1 MACINTPAL
10 SIWWEGT
17 LDTIVSEEQKNI
29 EYTPVDIDQFFDK
42 EEISKDE
49 IMTGITVLTP
59 HQEQLVDKLLV
70 ALRIHAPDR
79 IERIE
84 NRMKDINNLAE
95 AIAQF
100 PSLLERTN
108 MTSSVRTPQA
118 LIDSLISYQ
127 EEGDTTL
134 HMPSKAILGKGFL
147 VAKIHTFYSM
157 SKLAK
162 NYAQLTDK
170 EVKEYTDET
179 NSMMFTLM
187 AEDVYLNLIKD
198 KTLSMDF
205 RQQLALSL
213 IILWEH
219 RSDQTIEDIAPVL
232 QSVWSARRTL
242 APAFGTM
249 MGTSELL
256 LVSIQMDEQWTAFI
270 KRRLGD
276 SEVSQA
282 MEEFL
287 FGLSYEQ
294 ILKLRGILREKGI
307 TAIGRDEVSLYLGER
322 VKTDISLDYRDFYLL
337 YTVRRDN
344 ARARQRLNLPGPK
357 KTLED
362 HFIKFVM
369 ELNKDKQDNDTF
381 AK

>member
-1 MACINTPAL
+1 M
-10 SIWWEGT
+10 
-17 LDTIVSEEQKNI
+17 KNKT
-29 EYTPVDIDQFFDK
+29 EKDEFTPVDIEQFFDK
-42 EEISKDE
+42 EEIAKDE
-49 IMTGITVLTP
+49 ITTGIIVLTP
-59 HQEQLVDKLLV
+59 HQELLV
-70 ALRIHAPDR
+70 NRLMEALKKNAPDR
-79 IERIE
+79 IEHLQ
-84 NRMKDINNLAE
+84 NRMHDVENLAN

-100 PSLLERTN
+100 PSLLERTT
-108 MTSSVRTPQA
+108 MTSSVRTPQE
-118 LIDSLISYQ
+118 LIDSIISYQ

-147 VAKIHTFYSM
+147 VAKIHTFFSM

-162 NYAQLTDK
+162 NYAHMSDK
-170 EVKEYTDET
+170 EVQEYSDET
-179 NSMMFTLM
+179 VSMMFTLM

-198 KTLSMDF
+198 KSLSIDF

-219 RSDQTIEDIAPVL
+219 RSDQTIADIAPVL
-232 QSVWSARRTL
+232 QKVWSARRKL

-256 LVSIQMDEQWTAFI
+256 LVSIQMDEQWTSFI
-270 KRRLGD
+270 KKRLGD
-276 SEVSQA
+276 QEVTQA

-294 ILKLRGILREKGI
+294 IQKLRKILREKGI
-307 TAIGRDEVSLYLGER
+307 TAIGRDEVSSYLGER

-362 HFIKFVM
+362 HFIRFVM
-369 ELNKDKQDNDTF
+369 EQNRDKQNNDTF

>member
-1 MACINTPAL
+1 MGKL
-10 SIWWEGT
+10 S
-17 LDTIVSEEQKNI
+17 SEKNLNQFQNVNI
-29 EYTPVDIDQFFDK
+29 EEFFDSESVAK
-42 EEISKDE
+42 EKIES
-49 IMTGITVLTP
+49 GIIVLTS
-59 HQEQLVDKLLV
+59 HQQKLVNKLKE
-70 ALRIHAPDR
+70 ALAQKAPDR
-79 IERIE
+79 LERL
-84 NRMKDINNLAE
+84 NSRFNDINQLAQ
-95 AIAQF
+95 AIARF

-108 MTSSVRTPQA
+108 TTQSVRTPQA
-118 LIDSLISYQ
+118 LVDSLISYQ

-147 VAKIHTFYSM
+147 VAKIHTFFSM

-162 NYAQLTDK
+162 NYAMFNEK

-179 NSMMFTLM
+179 ISMMFTLM
-187 AEDVYLNLIKD
+187 AEDVYLNLISD
-198 KTLSMDF
+198 KNLPLDF

-219 RSDQTIEDIAPVL
+219 RSDQTISDIAPVL
-232 QSVWSARRTL
+232 QKVWSARRTL

-256 LVSIQMDEQWTAFI
+256 LVSIQMDEQWTKFI
-270 KRRLGD
+270 KQKLSD
-276 SEVSQA
+276 PDVSQS

-294 ILKLRGILREKGI
+294 ILRLRDILKGQGIK
-307 TAIGRDEVSLYLGER
+307 AIGRDEVSTYLGER

-344 ARARQRLNLPGPK
+344 ARVRRRLHLPGPK

-362 HFIKFVM
+362 HFFAFVM
-369 ELNKDKQDNDTF
+369 ELNREKQNNDSF

>member
-1 MACINTPAL
+1 MDAT
-10 SIWWEGT
+10 T
-17 LDTIVSEEQKNI
+17 VDTSAF
-29 EYTPVDIDQFFDK
+29 TPVDMDQFFDK
-42 EEISKDE
+42 TEIAKDE
-49 IMTGITVLTP
+49 IKTGIIVLTP
-59 HQEQLVDKLLV
+59 HQEGLVSKLLD
-70 ALRIHAPDR
+70 ALKKHAPDR
-79 IERIE
+79 IERIT
-84 NRMKDINNLAE
+84 NRMHDIEQLAN

-100 PSLLERTN
+100 PSLLERTT
-108 MTSSVRTPQA
+108 MTSSVRTPQE

-127 EEGDTTL
+127 EDGDTML

-162 NYAQLTDK
+162 TYAHLSDD
-170 EVKEYTDET
+170 EVKEYNDET
-179 NSMMFTLM
+179 VSMMFTLM
-187 AEDVYLNLIKD
+187 AEDVYLNLIRD
-198 KTLSMDF
+198 KTLSLDF

-219 RSDQTIEDIAPVL
+219 RSDQTIADIAPVL

-270 KRRLGD
+270 KKRLGD
-276 SEVSQA
+276 NDVSQA

-294 ILKLRGILREKGI
+294 ILRLRAILRDKGI
-307 TAIGRDEVSLYLGER
+307 KAIGRDEVSSYLGER

-362 HFIKFVM
+362 HFIRFVM
-369 ELNKDKQDNDTF
+369 ELNRDKQNNDSF